1 MLKRHLTRTNLQFS
15 TSIGHLDPFEVGNI
29 AAIISIGPDD
39 SHRRAGGSQR
49 AFGSRTGRI
58 GADEGAA
65 GCPPFTRRPRRE
77 VKERSTVGLSVG
89 VAIPG

>member
-15 TSIGHLDPFEVGNI
+15 TSIGNLDPFEVGNI
-29 AAIISIGPDD
+29 SAIISIGPDD
-39 SHRRAGGSQR
+39 SHRRASGSQR

-58 GADEGAA
+58 GANEGAA
-65 GCPPFTRRPRRE
+65 GCPPFTRE
-77 VKERSTVGLSVG
+77 VKERPTVGLSVG